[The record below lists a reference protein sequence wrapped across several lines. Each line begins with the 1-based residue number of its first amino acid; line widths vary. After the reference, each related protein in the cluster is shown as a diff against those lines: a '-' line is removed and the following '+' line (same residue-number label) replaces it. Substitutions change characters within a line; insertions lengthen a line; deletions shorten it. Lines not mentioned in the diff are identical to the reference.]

1 MNDKRK
7 KQILPCNCISVQTL
21 TIYDLYDIYDL
32 IKEENHFMLFAI
44 VHFR

>member
-21 TIYDLYDIYDL
+21 TMYWFNQRGKPFY
-32 IKEENHFMLFAI
+32 AI
-44 VHFR
+44 CHCTF